1 MKKNNHPNH
10 STPYLTQ
17 IKDEVKLIRTLDP
30 EKLGDIIQFA
40 AMHLLEKDEPNP
52 FIAWRILTCYRWRE
66 GTPYAANLRRAF
78 KALTGGYS
86 LITEI
91 HRLQKDPDYEFLGD
105 WIRIVEAP
113 TCDPYIGH
121 AIDTGTMVLAYLAKC
136 DSEDAATAFYTVLRW
151 LTGYESL
158 DEVLLMHS

>member
-1 MKKNNHPNH
+1 MIKNNHPNH
-10 STPYLTQ
+10 STPYLNQ
-17 IKDEVKLIRTLDP
+17 LRDEVKLIRKLDP

-52 FIAWRILTCYRWRE
+52 FIAWWILTCYRWRE

-91 HRLQKDPDYEFLGD
+91 THLEKDPEYEFLDD
-105 WIRIVEAP
+105 WIRIVNNP
-113 TCDPYIGH
+113 DRDPYIAH
-121 AIDTGTMVLAYLAKC
+121 AIDTGTMVLDYLSNCDTEIAAK
-136 DSEDAATAFYTVLRW
+136 AFYVVLEW
-151 LTGYESL
+151 LTGYENI
-158 DEVLLMHS
+158 DDVLLMHS